1 MISDWVHPILLPHP
15 HTLLPLF
22 LWYNEAVDPQSRR
35 YRLLWIGLLLLAA
48 ALRLPF
54 PAWDGGIAA
63 HPDERFLLGVA
74 ESTPLWGDPNVAAPD
89 FPYGSLPVYLAR
101 LLINAAPD
109 TDPLYMLRLC
119 SGLMGVLLVALAGAL
134 GRALL
139 DEQGA
144 FWAALLLAVAPFPIQ
159 QAHFFTVDPLGT
171 ALATGAVLAA
181 MRRRTRWAAIAAGL
195 AVACKISLVWVLLP
209 VIGGLFFADR
219 RVATPL
225 LRQVAQTLLLV
236 FLAFALVSPWS
247 LLRPMTAWRGPW
259 VQAGMVA
266 GRFDF
271 PYTRQYAGTWPYL
284 YPLVQMAHWGLGP
297 LATGAGF
304 WGLAVVLLRWRRLT
318 LRHRVAAFW
327 TGFYFLATAGLYVK
341 YPRYLLPLYPVWVVW
356 AIYGVRQLRSAP
368 WLAGVGYWLLL
379 LPTLALG
386 WAQFSVYQQPHPWE
400 AASCWLY
407 ANLLPGEAV
416 AVEEW
421 DHPLPVPL
429 LEYDPARYAQRFLPL
444 FVEDTPEKMSALA
457 AASEEAAVIVLASRR
472 GYGAL
477 TRQPARYAET
487 VRWYRSVLAE
497 REVRF
502 FARCPRLGPVALA
515 DDPLAEAGLPV
526 ALSLAERCG
535 MPYAL
540 RLPRLDE
547 SFRVYDAP
555 VVLLLLRR

>member
-1 MISDWVHPILLPHP
+1 M
-15 HTLLPLF
+15 
-22 LWYNEAVDPQSRR
+22 APQSRC
-35 YRLLWIGLLLLAA
+35 YRLPWIALLLLAA

-101 LLINAAPD
+101 LLINATPD
-109 TDPLYMLRLC
+109 ADPLYVLRLF
-119 SGLMGVLLVALAGAL
+119 SGLLGVLLVALAGAL
-134 GRALL
+134 GRVLL

-144 FWAALLLAVAPFPIQ
+144 LWAAALLAVAPFPIQ

-171 ALATGAVLAA
+171 ALATGAILAA
-181 MRRRTRWAAIAAGL
+181 MRRRTRWAALVAGF
-195 AVACKISLVWVLLP
+195 AVACKISLIWVLLP
-209 VIGGLFFADR
+209 VVGGIFFADR
-219 RVATPL
+219 YAVAPL
-225 LRQVAQTLLLV
+225 LRQAAKTLLLA
-236 FLAFALVSPWS
+236 FLAFALVSPWA
-247 LLRPMTAWRGPW
+247 LLRPVTAWRGPLI
-259 VQAGMVA
+259 QAGMAA

-284 YPLVQMAHWGLGP
+284 YPLAQMALWGLGP
-297 LATGAGF
+297 LVTVVGC
-304 WGLAVVLLRWRRLT
+304 WGLAVVSVRWRRLT
-318 LRHRVAAFW
+318 LRHRVAACW
-327 TGFYFLATAGLYVK
+327 TGCYFLATAGLYVK
-341 YPRYLLPLYPVWVVW
+341 YPRYLLPLYPIWVVW
-356 AIYGVRQLRSAP
+356 AIYGVRQIRYS
-368 WLAGVGYWLLL
+368 LAAQLPAIIGYGLLL

-400 AASCWLY
+400 VASRWLY
-407 ANLLPGEAV
+407 VNLLPGEAV

-429 LEYDPARYAQRFLPL
+429 PEYDPARYAQRFLPL
-444 FVEDTPEKMSALA
+444 FAEDAPEKMSALRA
-457 AASEEAAVIVLASRR
+457 AAEEDVVIVLASRR

-477 TRQPARYAET
+477 TRQPERYAGT
-487 VRWYRSVLAE
+487 VRWYQSVLAE
-497 REVRF
+497 REVRTF
-502 FARCPRLGPVALA
+502 TRCPRLGPVALT

-526 ALSLAERCG
+526 TRSLAERCDT
-535 MPYAL
+535 PYAL

-555 VVLLLLRR
+555 VVFLLLRR